1 MKDWQEFELDALIC
15 PAFTV
20 PAVPHDYPSRLPACA
35 FATGLFNMLDFPAGV
50 VPTGTVSSSDD
61 ELLADEASWRT
72 GKDIALKLLKCAAR
86 DSAGLPLAVQ
96 VVTLPLREEKC
107 LAVMKQVENVWIE

>member
-15 PAFTV
+15 PAF
-20 PAVPHDYPSRLPACA
+20 
-35 FATGLFNMLDFPAGV
+35 
-50 VPTGTVSSSDD
+50 
-61 ELLADEASWRT
+61 T

-107 LAVMKQVENVWIE
+107 LAVMKQVENVWME